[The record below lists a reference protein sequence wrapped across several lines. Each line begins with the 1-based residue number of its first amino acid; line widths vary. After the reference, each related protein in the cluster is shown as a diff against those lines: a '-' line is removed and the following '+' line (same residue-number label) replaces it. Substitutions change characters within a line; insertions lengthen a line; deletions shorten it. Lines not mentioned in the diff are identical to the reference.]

1 MVFQYLRELVSR
13 RETYFLQGIDIDRTR
28 GNYFK
33 LKDFDYM
40 LGGNFPMREG

>member
-33 LKDFDYM
+33 LEDFDYM